1 MEEVEPSKLI
11 PGEYYYLQSKRES
24 DKLWRTKGQFH
35 RIFENE
41 PQYGGTQAVFT
52 IVGSEKIKSKKME
65 GYLDNAGARGFPISS
80 YKFYKPLPEGF
91 IDRYE
96 QKVKEDRLTAFEKML
111 NQQKLPMRRM
121 QPMGPIGPLPDKISV
136 SSMFT
141 ETPEEKKS
149 PEYIDLSFIEGDK
162 TFYGSDPDKSNIGT
176 QLKNTYGAYLGGR
189 HRKSRKFRKSR
200 KTKSRK
206 TKSRRRR

>member
-11 PGEYYYLQSKRES
+11 PGEYYYLQNKREK
-24 DKLWRTKGQFH
+24 DKLMRSKGQFR
-35 RIFENE
+35 RIYEGE
-41 PQYGGTQAVFT
+41 PRFGGTQAMFT
-52 IVGSEKIKSKKME
+52 IVGSDKIKSKKMNDYI
-65 GYLDNAGARGFPISS
+65 GDGVRGFPISS
-80 YKFYKPLPEGF
+80 YNFYKPLPEDV
-91 IDRYE
+91 ITRYE

-111 NQQKLPMRRM
+111 NKQKLPMRRM
-121 QPMGPIGPLPDKISV
+121 RPMGPIGPLPDKISV
-136 SSMFT
+136 SSIFT

-200 KTKSRK
+200 KTKSR
-206 TKSRRRR
+206 RRR